1 MNACDGK
8 AIERGAIIHSNC
20 PDKVQ
25 DLQNR
30 INISYP
36 DQKSFLLSEF
46 THGLSIHTGPGTIGM
61 TILTR
66 E

>member
-30 INISYP
+30 INISILIKSLFCCLNLHMDYRSIP
-36 DQKSFLLSEF
+36 DLEQSV
-46 THGLSIHTGPGTIGM
+46 
-61 TILTR
+61 
-66 E
+66 